1 MRIFKSFLI
10 LFLFSYTTPS
20 YAQYVKYNIKVV
32 LDTVQSV
39 KGTLQKVSAEGIAIE
54 DFNGNYRIFKAKN
67 IVKIKIKKKG
77 LTFIESFA
85 GGTGLGLAAGL
96 SAFKDT
102 HSGSEALAGTAL
114 LTGAGLAIGSVTGL
128 VAEAINTKL
137 ILYVNQDFEKFKREY
152 LKLEPYSKAYF
163 FEQP

>member
-1 MRIFKSFLI
+1 MRISKSFLI
-10 LFLFSYTTPS
+10 LFLLFCSTS
-20 YAQYVKYNIKVV
+20 SFAQYVKYNVKVV

-39 KGTLQKVSAEGIAIE
+39 KGTLQKVSSEGIAIE
-54 DFNGNYRIFKAKN
+54 DFRGNYRIFKAKN

-102 HSGSEALAGTAL
+102 HSAPEALAGTAL
-114 LTGAGLAIGSVTGL
+114 LTGVGLAVGSVTGL

-137 ILYVNQDFEKFKREY
+137 ILYINQDPEKYKREY
-152 LKLEPYSKAYF
+152 LKLEPYSKSYF

>member
-1 MRIFKSFLI
+1 MGAFKSFLL
-10 LFLFSYTTPS
+10 LFLVFSAAS
-20 YAQYVKYNIKVV
+20 SSAQYVKYNVKVV
-32 LDTVQSV
+32 LDTLQSV

-54 DFNGNYRIFKAKN
+54 DFSGNYHIFKAKN
-67 IVKIKIKKKG
+67 IVKIKVKKKG
-77 LTFIESFA
+77 LSFIESFA

-102 HSGSEALAGTAL
+102 HSAPEAIAGTAL
-114 LTGAGLAIGSVTGL
+114 LTGVGLAVGSVTGL

-137 ILYVNQDFEKFKREY
+137 ILYINQDPEKYKREY

-163 FEQP
+163 FDQP

>member
-1 MRIFKSFLI
+1 MGAFRSFLL
-10 LFLFSYTTPS
+10 LFLVFYATSS
-20 YAQYVKYNIKVV
+20 SAQYVKYNVKVV
-32 LDTVQSV
+32 LDALQSV
-39 KGTLQKVSAEGIAIE
+39 KGTLQKVSPEGIAIE
-54 DFNGNYRIFKAKN
+54 DFRGNYHIFKSKN
-67 IVKIKIKKKG
+67 IIKIKIKKKG

-102 HSGSEALAGTAL
+102 HSGADAIVGTAL
-114 LTGAGLAIGSVTGL
+114 LTGVGLTVGSVTGL

-137 ILYVNQDFEKFKREY
+137 ILVINQDPEKYKREY
-152 LKLEPYSKAYF
+152 LKLEKYSKSYF

>member
-1 MRIFKSFLI
+1 MKRFSSFLV
-10 LFLFSYTTPS
+10 LFLFFCSTS
-20 YAQYVKYNIKVV
+20 SFAQYVKYNVKVV

-39 KGTLQKVSAEGIAIE
+39 KGTLQKISAEGIAVE
-54 DFNGNYRIFKAKN
+54 DFKGNYHIFKAKN

-102 HSGSEALAGTAL
+102 HSASEAIAGTAL
-114 LTGAGLAIGSVTGL
+114 LTGVGLTVGSVTGL
-128 VAEAINTKL
+128 VAEVINTKL
-137 ILYVNQDFEKFKREY
+137 ILLINQDTEKYKREY
-152 LKLEPYSKAYF
+152 LKLEKYTKSYF
-163 FEQP
+163 LNQR